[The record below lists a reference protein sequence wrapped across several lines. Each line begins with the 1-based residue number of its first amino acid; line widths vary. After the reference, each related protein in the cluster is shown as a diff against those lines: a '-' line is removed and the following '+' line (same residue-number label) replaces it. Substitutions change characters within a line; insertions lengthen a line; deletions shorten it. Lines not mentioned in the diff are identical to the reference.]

1 MADKK
6 KKIMRDEVAKLIR
19 AVLQSSKGG
28 VYAHS
33 LQSDYKFVAREPIPY
48 KELGYPT
55 LESLLTD
62 MPDVVKFV
70 KTPSGDCMF
79 QAVSVASTNH
89 IENLVARQKSSKT
102 KSLNKPQRPFRRPA
116 PSTSRWTPPNKNYLS
131 RGPPPSSRKPLGHSP
146 VKPHFTVNNN
156 ADGLGNK
163 PNRHKKSSHQK
174 FKTPVNKYPRS
185 VELPPRFQ
193 KHFSQILTESVPSPL
208 QPQEELWQVKP
219 HQTSK
224 LVTNS
229 KTYKE
234 MIEKYVKG
242 KGLES
247 AIYKTMPLMSSKN
260 KSENGWVC
268 TVKVADQSFRS
279 YPNEK
284 PTKAEAEEE
293 AAKAAVEGLG
303 IGQEQT
309 NGELP
314 VAPVSTLEEIQN
326 LTTRLAGLVSNRPNG
341 VWSTRVPFEYKE
353 SFQENLPPNW
363 LNLLMDG
370 NCVRID
376 KVENDRCILY
386 PWKSYSKQTSKND
399 CPTPEQPSSLDDS
412 EHTESDTSSISGL
425 PDPLQLPEGTHWDV
439 FVGCVN
445 SSVDLAVRLL
455 DYAEKFDELA
465 TDMEL
470 YYFDNNHPVR
480 EVVEGGLYA
489 VKSDES
495 WHRVQILS
503 MDELEVECYFVDNG
517 DTDKVMI
524 TDLQELEPKFLCL
537 PFQAVH
543 CQLAG
548 LEDYAEESNT
558 SYHVVDLIMGKTM
571 VAEVVTREEPIQVIL
586 YDTSTEEDININ
598 EKIINITAKEAITP
612 KLPQAGH
619 ITRAFLTHVSKDGDI
634 FIQIAGH
641 GLTLLQSLMSE
652 SSTMFKEAIG
662 SIVKPAMDQMYCVKC
677 DADSAWYRAVV
688 TSLASNTSS
697 SVEVLY
703 VDYGRA
709 ATVPILNMCE
719 LEALSETLTQIPHQ
733 AIRCRLDGI
742 PPDSK
747 LQWSQQAVDKLFQL
761 APLGQEFILKVIKEA
776 TSTQP
781 ASVELFKR
789 IQPTDELVSINTTLS
804 LSKEIFRRNSVT
816 SSTADKSSSS
826 LKSSLILRRMSS
838 LPKVKSLF
846 IAPSS
851 PPQTIE
857 PAISSSLTPVS
868 PLNLSAGDDQ
878 AFSKFRLKQI
888 AVTPDDS
895 ENLNFPPLQLP
906 KVPEVGEYFDLLITV
921 AANPHNFSCQSWKHG
936 QILQQ
941 LNEEMQS
948 FYSLEENICD
958 MHECLLQEGQ
968 FYAGKHNKDDLWYRV
983 RVKNILQQDP
993 LMVIVHFVD
1002 YGDFSMMSLQD
1013 LQPLWKQFRSLPCQA
1028 IHGSLAD
1035 IVPLHG
1041 DWNPLQCFEFQKIVV
1056 DKPFVSVVRKKVFD
1070 TEIGMGSHKLELT
1083 LIDTSLPDK
1092 DILIHEMLI
1101 DIGMAKLKNSS

>member
-6 KKIMRDEVAKLIR
+6 NKLLRNEVAKLIR

-33 LQSDYKFVAREPIPY
+33 LQNDYKFVAREPIPY

-62 MPDVVKFV
+62 MPDVVQCV

-79 QAVSVASTNH
+79 QAVSVASTQH
-89 IENLVARQKSSKT
+89 LENLVARQKSSKT
-102 KSLNKPQRPFRRPA
+102 KSLNKPQRPFRNPA
-116 PSTSRWTPPNKNYLS
+116 PSTNRWKPPNKNYLS
-131 RGPPPSSRKPLGHSP
+131 RGPPPSSRKQFGQLPA
-146 VKPHFTVNNN
+146 KPHFTANSS

-163 PNRHKKSSHQK
+163 LNRHRKSLQQK
-174 FKTPVNKYPRS
+174 SKSPSNKYSKS
-185 VELPPRFQ
+185 VEIPPRFQ
-193 KHFSQILTESVPSPL
+193 KHFSQTSTESVPLPL
-208 QPQEELWQVKP
+208 QQQAESWQVKP

-224 LVTNS
+224 LVTNP

-234 MIEKYVKG
+234 MIENYVKER
-242 KGLES
+242 GLES
-247 AIYKTMPLMSSKN
+247 AVYKTMPLMSNKN

-293 AAKAAVEGLG
+293 AARAAVEGLS
-303 IGQEQT
+303 IGQEQIKE
-309 NGELP
+309 ELP
-314 VAPVSTLEEIQN
+314 VTPVSTLEDIQN
-326 LTTRLAGLVSNRPNG
+326 LTTRLAGLVSSRPNG

-353 SFQENLPPNW
+353 NFQENLPPNW

-386 PWKSYSKQTSKND
+386 PWKSYSKQASKND
-399 CPTPEQPSSLDDS
+399 CQTPEQPSSLDGS
-412 EHTESDTSSISGL
+412 EHTESDTSSVSGL

-445 SSVDLAVRLL
+445 SSIDLAVRLL
-455 DYAEKFDELA
+455 DYAEAFDKLA

-495 WHRVQILS
+495 CHRVQVLS
-503 MDELEVECYFVDNG
+503 TDELEVDCYFVDNG
-517 DTDKVMI
+517 DIDKVMI
-524 TDLQELEPKFLCL
+524 ADLQELEPKFLCL

-558 SYHVVDLIMGKTM
+558 VYHVIDLIMGKTM

-586 YDTSTEEDININ
+586 YDTSTEDDVNIN
-598 EKIINITAKEAITP
+598 EKVINITAKEAITP

-619 ITRAFLTHVSKDGDI
+619 ITRAFLTHVTKDGDI
-634 FIQIAGH
+634 LVQIAGQ
-641 GLTLLQSLMSE
+641 GLTLLQSLMSK
-652 SSTMFKEAIG
+652 SSTVFKEAIG
-662 SIVKPAMDQMYCVKC
+662 NIVKPAMDQMYCVRSNT
-677 DADSAWYRAVV
+677 DNAWYRAVV
-688 TSLASNTSS
+688 TSLASNMS

-703 VDYGRA
+703 VDYGRT
-709 ATVPILNMCE
+709 ATIPVLNMCE
-719 LEALSETLTQIPHQ
+719 LEAVSETLTQIPHQ
-733 AIRCRLDGI
+733 AVRCRLDGI

-761 APLGQEFILKVIKEA
+761 APLGQEFILKVITEA

-789 IQPTDELVSINTTLS
+789 IQPTDELVSINTTLV
-804 LSKEIFRRNSVT
+804 LSKEIFRRNSIT
-816 SSTADKSSSS
+816 SPTADKSSSF
-826 LKSSLILRRMSS
+826 LKSSLMSRKVS
-838 LPKVKSLF
+838 SVPKVKSLF

-851 PPQTIE
+851 PPQSIE
-857 PAISSSLTPVS
+857 SAVSSSCTPVS
-868 PLNLSAGDDQ
+868 PLNITAGDDQ
-878 AFSKFRLKQI
+878 ALSKFRIKQI

-895 ENLNFPPLQLP
+895 ENLNFPPLQPP

-936 QILQQ
+936 QLLQQ

-948 FYSLEENICD
+948 FYSLEASLFCQKLFSVIIVTLNFLNLINFLFSSLLNIFRT
-958 MHECLLQEGQ
+958 Q
-968 FYAGKHNKDDLWYRV
+968 
-983 RVKNILQQDP
+983 NIP
-993 LMVIVHFVD
+993 I
-1002 YGDFSMMSLQD
+1002 
-1013 LQPLWKQFRSLPCQA
+1013 
-1028 IHGSLAD
+1028 
-1035 IVPLHG
+1035 
-1041 DWNPLQCFEFQKIVV
+1041 
-1056 DKPFVSVVRKKVFD
+1056 
-1070 TEIGMGSHKLELT
+1070 
-1083 LIDTSLPDK
+1083 
-1092 DILIHEMLI
+1092 
-1101 DIGMAKLKNSS
+1101 